1 MLGEDVEGLLNDSKA
16 EIKKI
21 ATARIIYTGKQSL
34 VDYNWSIKQI
44 QASSSIKDLPQNLV
58 HLELILLN
66 EKGQNV
72 TKVLEFSQEEF
83 ASFVKSL
90 DSSLN

>member
-1 MLGEDVEGLLNDSKA
+1 M
-16 EIKKI
+16 
-21 ATARIIYTGKQSL
+21 
-34 VDYNWSIKQI
+34 

-83 ASFVKSL
+83 ASFVKTLEST
-90 DSSLN
+90 SK

>member
-1 MLGEDVEGLLNDSKA
+1 LGEDVEGLLSDSKA

-21 ATARIIYTGKQSL
+21 ATARIIFTGKQAL
-34 VDYNWSIKQI
+34 IDYNWSIKQV
-44 QASSSIKDLPQNLV
+44 QASSSIKDLPQNIV

-66 EKGQNV
+66 EKGENV

-83 ASFVKSL
+83 ASFVKTLESTL
-90 DSSLN
+90 K